1 MKSYSRHGPTEAF
14 GLIATGP
21 AVYDGRKAYCPALED
36 VLVWDVKK
44 GEQVAMWHE
53 TGLRALVTCL
63 SRSPTDWD
71 SFAVGYADGSVR
83 IWNAKTQ
90 SVTVTFNG
98 HKTGVTAL
106 AWDADGTRLASGA
119 RDTDVILWDVV
130 GEVGL
135 FRLRGHRDQ
144 ITSLAFVA
152 PRPGSDHDSTS
163 VTANA
168 DSATTS
174 TSAPSTPAPKPST
187 HLISSSK
194 DTFVKLWNLTT
205 QHCIET
211 VVAHRSEAWSFAY
224 DADSN
229 VLVSGGGEGE
239 VKCWK
244 VDNEVLLR
252 GVAAVVE
259 EEEQARSSSDATL
272 PKKRLKRAISPIAAL
287 SLPNPN
293 HTHNITQITL
303 HPTLHVLA
311 VHSGERAIDVF
322 RLRTEEELRKKLA
335 RRRKREREKKEKEQ
349 GRAGKGKGK
358 GKAVEGVDDAED
370 EDGLEVAPDGT
381 VEWRDRLAVWS
392 TIRTS
397 GKIKNFSFAPETL
410 KTKGEVQILASLA
423 NNSLEVYNLPPPA
436 SSKAPAVEPIK
447 MYTLDLPGH
456 RSDVRCLAV
465 SSDDQLIAS
474 ASHGSLKLWN
484 VKTTRC
490 VRTMDCGYAICCSFL
505 PGDRHIVVGTKSGEL
520 LLYDLSSS
528 SLLETSAAHTAPVW
542 SVHVRP
548 DQRGLVTGSADKDV
562 KFWDF
567 EVRQVPSEV
576 EGGAP
581 VRVLTLAHV
590 KTLKMTDD
598 VLAVKY
604 SPDGRLLAVSLLD
617 STVKVFYADTLKF
630 FLSLYGHKL
639 PVLSLDISSDS
650 KLIVTCSAD
659 KNIKIWG
666 LDFGDCHRSLFA
678 HDESVMQVAF
688 ERGSHLFW
696 SVGKDRM
703 LKYWDGDKFECIQ
716 KLAGHSGEVWALA
729 VSQKANFVV
738 TGSHDKSIRVWEK
751 TDEPLFLEEERERE
765 LEEMYANASNPRGDR
780 DELRVLPSGEEVPQ
794 DEATEVSKST
804 TETLM
809 AGERILEALEISEAD
824 KAALAAYEE
833 EKRRQPTDEMAN
845 RVPYPARN
853 PVFSMYSNCSAEE
866 YVLKVVKAIPAAQ
879 LQDALLVLPFGRV
892 VQLIEHIDVWA
903 HRGWN
908 LPLTSRVLFFLL
920 RTHYSQI
927 VATRALRPTMVA
939 LKSHL
944 RDALKKQKN
953 VLGYNLAALKYLQRQ
968 HDSNKVAEFYE
979 QQVLGGSGS
988 GGGGGGGGVMDEK
1001 SVREMIEK
1009 SAKKRK
1015 RAASRT

>member
-1 MKSYSRHGPTEAF
+1 MVQTYSRHGPTEAF
-14 GLIATGP
+14 GVITSGP

-53 TGLRALVTCL
+53 TGLRALVTCIA
-63 SRSPTDWD
+63 RSPVDWD
-71 SFAVGYADGSVR
+71 AFAVGYADGSVR
-83 IWNAKTQ
+83 IWNAKSQ
-90 SVTVTFNG
+90 AVTVTFNG
-98 HKTGVTAL
+98 HKSAVSAL
-106 AWDADGTRLASGA
+106 AWDADGTRLATGSK
-119 RDTDVILWDVV
+119 DTDIIVWDVV

-144 ITSLAFVA
+144 ITALAFVA
-152 PRPGSDHDSTS
+152 ARPGSETD
-163 VTANA
+163 TA
-168 DSATTS
+168 DES
-174 TSAPSTPAPKPST
+174 TSAAEPSSSSTTVLAKPST
-187 HLISSSK
+187 HLLSSSK
-194 DTFVKLWNLTT
+194 DTFLKLWNLTT

-211 VVAHRSEAWSFAY
+211 VVGHRSEAWSFAY
-224 DADSN
+224 NAASN

-244 VDNEVLLR
+244 VDNDVLAS
-252 GVAAVVE
+252 GVAAIVDE
-259 EEEQARSSSDATL
+259 AAPTGESSTVG
-272 PKKRLKRAISPIAAL
+272 KKKLKRAIAPIAAL
-287 SLPNPN
+287 SLPSPN
-293 HTHNITQITL
+293 HTHNITQISF
-303 HPTLHVLA
+303 HPTLPVLA
-311 VHSGERAIDVF
+311 IHSGERAVDVF

-335 RRRKREREKKEKEQ
+335 RRRRRDREKKEK
-349 GRAGKGKGK
+349 GKAAGKGKGK
-358 GKAVEGVDDAED
+358 GKAVEGEDDDDEMDGGDDAENG
-370 EDGLEVAPDGT
+370 EI
-381 VEWRDRLAVWS
+381 EWRDRLAVWS

-397 GKIKNFSFAPETL
+397 GKIRNFSFAPETQ
-410 KTKGEVQILASLA
+410 KSKGEVQILTSLA

-447 MYTLDLPGH
+447 LLTLDLPGH

-474 ASHGSLKLWN
+474 ASHGTLKLWN
-484 VKTTRC
+484 VKTTKC

-528 SLLETSAAHTAPVW
+528 SLLETFPAHTGPLW
-542 SVHVRP
+542 SLHVRP
-548 DQRGLVTGSADKDV
+548 DKRGLVTGSADKDV

-567 EVRQVPSEV
+567 EVREIPSEV
-576 EGGAP
+576 EGGTP
-581 VRVLTLAHV
+581 TRVLTLAHV

-639 PVLSLDISSDS
+639 PVLALDISSDS

-659 KNIKIWG
+659 KNVKIWG

-688 ERGSHLFW
+688 EPGSHLFW
-696 SVGKDRM
+696 SVGKDKM
-703 LKYWDGDKFECIQ
+703 VKYWDGDKFECIQ
-716 KLAGHSGEVWALA
+716 KLAGHSGEIWALA
-729 VSQKANFVV
+729 VSHKANFVV
-738 TGSHDKSIRVWEK
+738 TGSHDKSIRIWEK

-794 DEATEVSKST
+794 AESTEVTKST

-809 AGERILEALEISEAD
+809 AGERILEALELSEAD
-824 KAALAAYEE
+824 RTALRAYHDEV
-833 EKRRQPTDEMAN
+833 RRMPTEEMAK
-845 RVPYPARN
+845 RVPYPTRN
-853 PVFSMYSNCSAEE
+853 AVFSMYDNCSAEE
-866 YVLKVVKAIPAAQ
+866 YVLKVVRAIPPAQ
-879 LQDALLVLPFGRV
+879 LQDALLVLPFGNV
-892 VQLIEHIDVWA
+892 VQLVEHIDVWA
-903 HRGWN
+903 HKGWQ
-908 LPLTSRVLFFLL
+908 LALTSRVLFFLL
-920 RTHYSQI
+920 RTHHSQI
-927 VATRALRPTMVA
+927 VATRALRPAMVA
-939 LKSHL
+939 LKGHL
-944 RDALKKQKN
+944 REALKKQKN
-953 VLGYNLAALKYLQRQ
+953 TLGYNLAALKYLQRQ
-968 HDSNKVAEFYE
+968 HEANKVAEFYE
-979 QQVLGGSGS
+979 KDVLGTGMSGGSGN
-988 GGGGGGGGVMDEK
+988 MADEK
-1001 SVREMIEK
+1001 DVRAMLEA

-1015 RAASRT
+1015 RATMQS

>member
-1 MKSYSRHGPTEAF
+1 MVKSYLRHGPTEAF
-14 GLIATGP
+14 GVISSGP
-21 AVYDGRKAYCPALED
+21 AVWDGRKAYCPALED

-53 TGLRALVTCL
+53 TGLRALVT
-63 SRSPTDWD
+63 SIARSPADWD

-98 HKTGVTAL
+98 HKTAVSAL
-106 AWDADGTRLASGA
+106 AWDADGTRLATGA
-119 RDTDVILWDVV
+119 KDTDVIVWDVV

-144 ITSLAFVA
+144 VTALAFVA
-152 PRPGSDHDSTS
+152 ARLDPDAEDAPLAAAADASTS
-163 VTANA
+163 
-168 DSATTS
+168 SA
-174 TSAPSTPAPKPST
+174 AAPAPKPST
-187 HLISSSK
+187 HLLSSSK
-194 DTFVKLWNLTT
+194 DTFLKLWSLET

-211 VVAHRSEAWSFAY
+211 VVGHRSEAWSFAY
-224 DADSN
+224 DASSN

-239 VKCWK
+239 VKCWRI
-244 VDNEVLLR
+244 DNDVLVR
-252 GVAAVVE
+252 GVSALDDPSAA
-259 EEEQARSSSDATL
+259 ADAAAKQ
-272 PKKRLKRAISPIAAL
+272 KKLRRAITPLAAL

-293 HTHNITQITL
+293 HTHNISQITL
-303 HPTLHVLA
+303 HPTLPVLA
-311 VHSGERAIDVF
+311 IHSGERAVDVF
-322 RLRTEEELRKKLA
+322 RLRTEDELRKKLA
-335 RRRKREREKKEKEQ
+335 RRRKREREKKEKAAQ
-349 GRAGKGKGK
+349 GKGAKGKGK
-358 GKAVEGVDDAED
+358 GKAVDGEEDAED
-370 EDGLEVAPDGT
+370 DEEPLGAGADGEVQ
-381 VEWRDRLAVWS
+381 WRDRLALWS
-392 TIRTS
+392 TVRTS
-397 GKIKNFSFAPETL
+397 GKIRNFSFAPETA
-410 KTKGEVQILASLA
+410 KNKGEVQILAALS
-423 NNSLEVYNLPPPA
+423 NNSLEVFNLPPPA
-436 SSKAPAVEPIK
+436 SSKAPAVEPLK
-447 MYTLDLPGH
+447 MFTLDLPGH

-490 VRTMDCGYAICCSFL
+490 VRTLDCGYAICCSFL
-505 PGDRHIVVGTKSGEL
+505 PGDRHIVVGCKSGEL

-528 SLLETSAAHTAPVW
+528 ALLETFPAHTAPLW
-542 SVHVRP
+542 SLHVRP
-548 DQRGLVTGSADKDV
+548 DGRGLVTGSADKDV

-567 EVRQVPSEV
+567 EVREVPSEV
-576 EGGAP
+576 EGGSST
-581 VRVLTLAHV
+581 RVLTLAHV

-659 KNIKIWG
+659 KNVKIWG

-703 LKYWDGDKFECIQ
+703 VKYWDGDKFECIQ
-716 KLAGHSGEVWALA
+716 KLQGHSGEVWALA

-738 TGSHDKSIRVWEK
+738 TGSHDKSIRIWEK

-765 LEEMYANASNPRGDR
+765 LEEMYNNTANPRGER

-794 DEATEVSKST
+794 AESTEVSKST

-809 AGERILEALEISEAD
+809 AGERILEALELAEAD
-824 KAALAAYEE
+824 KAALAAYHDEV
-833 EKRRQPTDEMAN
+833 RRAPTDEMAK
-845 RVPYPARN
+845 RVPHPTRN
-853 PVFSMYSNCSAEE
+853 AVFSMYNNCSADE
-866 YVLKVVKAIPAAQ
+866 YVLKIVRGVPAAQ
-879 LQDALLVLPFGRV
+879 QQDALLVLPFGRV
-892 VQLIEHIDVWA
+892 MQLIEHIDVWA

-908 LPLTSRVLFFLL
+908 LSLTSRVLFFLL
-920 RTHYSQI
+920 RTHHSQI

-939 LKSHL
+939 LKGHL

-953 VLGYNLAALKYLQRQ
+953 TLGYNLAALKYLARQ
-968 HDSNKVAEFYE
+968 HEANRVAEFYE
-979 QQVLGGSGS
+979 QDVLGTGENASLG
-988 GGGGGGGGVMDEK
+988 MADEQE
-1001 SVREMIEK
+1001 VRKMIEA

-1015 RAASRT
+1015 RATLRS